1 MSWEGTLEY
10 IKLLI
15 QIIMANMANIYV
27 LGALPSIHLILMG
40 TRRRVLL
47 LQWLLVNDTWM
58 AKHFP
63 HKNPNL

>member
-1 MSWEGTLEY
+1 
-10 IKLLI
+10 
-15 QIIMANMANIYV
+15 MANIYV

-63 HKNPNL
+63 HKNPTYSAANSLVFIYPDTEFVL